1 MKKMFASLCVHCWG
15 SKIQRRIILVVII
28 AVIIIVSLFFFR
40 QYQLHSN
47 KTKQVAQAIIV
58 PIVKAKSA
66 TWHKLISSVG
76 TIQAQKGI
84 VVKADTSGRITKVM
98 VKSGQMVQKGQA
110 LFEINP
116 KIIQAKLNAQKAQ
129 LTKTQDQLQRIKILY
144 QEKVASKAQYEK
156 ALYTYQQDKADVKSF
171 QEQLNQKIIRAPFSG
186 HFGLTDQ
193 HLGSYVAVGTSLGSL
208 QSVGKQRVDFA
219 IPGSYYNQVQKGDT
233 VFVASPA
240 LKSKIIAKVYAIDSA
255 VSRNTRMLKVRA
267 LLTQPILTPGMFV
280 EATLQLKPTYSVV
293 VVPQTAVLRSLSGDV
308 VYAVVDGKA
317 QETLVKIDE
326 RRGSVLSITKGLTAG
341 ELVLSGGQNKV
352 MNGVPV
358 TDKGA
363 LKA

>member
-1 MKKMFASLCVHCWG
+1 VHCWG

-156 ALYTYQQDKADVKSF
+156 ALYTYQQDKAEVKSF
-171 QEQLNQKIIRAPFSG
+171 QEQLNQKIYIDS
-186 HFGLTDQ
+186 T
-193 HLGSYVAVGTSLGSL
+193 GSKRSLGF
-208 QSVGKQRVDFA
+208 GHD
-219 IPGSYYNQVQKGDT
+219 D
-233 VFVASPA
+233 AS
-240 LKSKIIAKVYAIDSA
+240 
-255 VSRNTRMLKVRA
+255 
-267 LLTQPILTPGMFV
+267 
-280 EATLQLKPTYSVV
+280 
-293 VVPQTAVLRSLSGDV
+293 
-308 VYAVVDGKA
+308 
-317 QETLVKIDE
+317 
-326 RRGSVLSITKGLTAG
+326 
-341 ELVLSGGQNKV
+341 
-352 MNGVPV
+352 
-358 TDKGA
+358 
-363 LKA
+363 